1 MSQHILVID
10 DEEVV
15 RKSFTLALE
24 DSGFEVDTAD
34 SAEKGLQMKK
44 DADYDLIFLDLK
56 MLGISGVQTLREM
69 RKTDKTVPI
78 YIVTAFYREFFDEL
92 RTAAKEG
99 VDFEI
104 LKKPVNT
111 EEIVLLTETI
121 IGQARRTKE
130 PSHV

>member
-10 DEEVV
+10 DEEAV
-15 RKSFTLALE
+15 RKSFALALE

-44 DADYDLIFLDLK
+44 DAEYDLIFLDLK
-56 MLGISGVQTLREM
+56 MLGISGVQALREM

-78 YIVTAFYREFFDEL
+78 YILTAFYREFFDEL

-99 VDFEI
+99 VGFEI
-104 LKKPVNT
+104 LKKPINT
-111 EEIVLLTETI
+111 EEIVLFTETV
-121 IGQARRTKE
+121 IGQARRAKVHN
-130 PSHV
+130 HV

>member
-10 DEEVV
+10 DEEAV
-15 RKSFTLALE
+15 RKSFALALE

-56 MLGISGVQTLREM
+56 MLGISGVQALREM

-78 YIVTAFYREFFDEL
+78 YILTAFYREFFDEL

-111 EEIVLLTETI
+111 EEIVLLTKSI
-121 IGQARRTKE
+121 LGQARQTKE
-130 PSHV
+130 PSHL